1 MLDNKHSGKG
11 VKKKLIQRFDF
22 QIILIT
28 TIVSLTL
35 GLTRFFNDN
44 EAAFAFFLITALLS
58 SSVFLSHRDRSAFY
72 SDQQN
77 KMAELESAMGEYQQ
91 VSDAVMFHAKT
102 QFDSFGHEI
111 DDAKQTIGQSVKHL
125 SASLTGLQSLSVQQ
139 REAIVE
145 LIKEV
150 LEMTGDQEY
159 ASNSEDTGIRRFFN
173 ETNFLIAEFVNKLKE
188 FQDNSQKISQ
198 SFIQMKSQFERVTTM
213 LNDISTITKQTDL
226 LSLNAAIEAARAG
239 EAGRGFAVVAD
250 EVRTL
255 ASRTGEFNSE
265 IRKTLNEI
273 LISIDEVG
281 ESVAKATETDLSIA
295 ENSQGNLTNI
305 SQDLIQLAASAREQ
319 SHKITE
325 VTEKIHKLTMDGV
338 VAVQFED
345 IVSQMMD
352 QIHHK
357 TQFLGNF
364 FQRFVA
370 LHNDHNE
377 SIGLQRFKKRIDG
390 MQGLLNKSVA
400 QTAPKIGSDDS
411 GAEASVELF

>member
-1 MLDNKHSGKG
+1 MN
-11 VKKKLIQRFDF
+11 KKLIQRFDF
-22 QIILIT
+22 QVILVTI
-28 TIVSLTL
+28 IVSLSF
-35 GLTRFFNDN
+35 GLSRFLNSD
-44 EAAFAFFLITALLS
+44 EMAFSYFGIAALLT
-58 SSVFLSHRDRSAFY
+58 SSVVMSHRNRSAFY
-72 SDQQN
+72 NDQQN
-77 KMAELESAMGEYQQ
+77 KMAALESAIGEYQQ
-91 VSDAVMFHAKT
+91 TSDAVMFHAKT

-111 DDAKQTIGQSVKHL
+111 NDAKQTIGQSVKHL

-150 LEMTGDQEY
+150 LQMTGDQEY
-159 ASNSEDTGIRRFFN
+159 ALNSEETGIRRFFK
-173 ETNFLIAEFVNKLKE
+173 ETNYLIAEFVSKLKE
-188 FQDNSQKISQ
+188 FQDNSQKISL
-198 SFIQMKSQFERVTTM
+198 SFIQMKSQFEQVTTM

-250 EVRTL
+250 EVRSL

-265 IRKTLNEI
+265 IRKILNEI
-273 LISIDEVG
+273 LISMDEVG
-281 ESVAKATETDLSIA
+281 ESVAKATKTDLSIA
-295 ENSQGNLTNI
+295 ENSQENLAHI
-305 SQDLIQLAASAREQ
+305 SKDLIQLATSAREQ

-357 TQFLGNF
+357 TQFLSNF
-364 FQRFVA
+364 FQLFVA
-370 LHNDHNE
+370 LHNDHKE
-377 SIGLQRFKKRIDG
+377 SSGLQRFKKRIDG
-390 MQGLLNKSVA
+390 MQRLLINSVS
-400 QTAPKIGSDDS
+400 QSAPKTGSDDT